1 MRPQADALGQNL
13 PGGAISSAVEH
24 LPYKEIVTGSIPVS
38 PISPPKPFQ
47 CKGFSGPK
55 GSLFLWQI
63 ALDLADL
70 ARILA
75 RFSHLPISK
84 GFSPAGRD
92 SLWGTEKL
100 KTH

>member
-1 MRPQADALGQNL
+1 MRKPSTTRVFDAVAALLEN
-13 PGGAISSAVEH
+13 AVH
-24 LPYKEIVTGSIPVS
+24 LPYKEMVAGSIPAS
-38 PISPPKPFQ
+38 PISPPKPLQ

-75 RFSHLPISK
+75 RFGQLPISK
-84 GFSPAGRD
+84 GFSTAGPD
-92 SLWGTEKL
+92 SL
-100 KTH
+100 